1 VIFQSPES
9 QFKNLKIPINS
20 GLRQAG
26 IACPRKMTLGSWFL
40 SNSLFRFSKLTFWRH
55 QIMEDDL
62 PGLGQFRLVAQNG
75 LMLFFLNFTQ
85 KLAGPPLDKM
95 SLGTPQKFEWP
106 DNTF

>member
-1 VIFQSPES
+1 
-9 QFKNLKIPINS
+9 
-20 GLRQAG
+20 
-26 IACPRKMTLGSWFL
+26 
-40 SNSLFRFSKLTFWRH
+40 
-55 QIMEDDL
+55 MEDDL